1 MLGQV
6 SKVQTTAYQ
15 TMSGLGAL
23 TLQSY
28 PTYIL
33 VRCAGLCHLLTQAER
48 LVDIWGRVGHHCS
61 YVLLVSLL

>member
-33 VRCAGLCHLLTQAER
+33 VRCAGLCYLLQAER
-48 LVDIWGRVGHHCS
+48 LVGIWGRVGHHCS
-61 YVLLVSLL
+61 SVLLVSLL

>member
-33 VRCAGLCHLLTQAER
+33 VRCAGLCYLLT
-48 LVDIWGRVGHHCS
+48 
-61 YVLLVSLL
+61 